1 MGRTEDGRGT
11 EDGARKTDIRK
22 TGGGRIG
29 MGKADVRKTGGR
41 RIDMRKA
48 DVRKIGGRKGS
59 GMENRETENR
69 RKESGGA
76 ENSGM
81 QSSGIGSGGK
91 AVDLVI
97 FAGQSNMSGRGSA
110 AEATACEPE
119 AGFEYKSVGSPEA
132 LVPIIEPFG
141 LGEDKPGGIDD
152 RDGRG
157 GTKRRGSMVSGF
169 VRAYYGR
176 TGRQIVAVS
185 ASVGGTST
193 AEWKERYIG
202 DAVSRLDS
210 ARVFLKER
218 GIRPGHIFVVWC
230 QGETDGDK
238 GVSAREYMENTRELF
253 ETFQRHGAEKCFLI
267 QIGHFNYIDFPDQGR
282 EIDRR
287 YGVIRDAQKTLC
299 ESDGDF
305 IFAGSFQGQ
314 LENMADAYHYKQA
327 AYNAVG
333 KEAGGV
339 MAEYVLS
346 SLAEKGEESV

>member
-1 MGRTEDGRGT
+1 MED
-11 EDGARKTDIRK
+11 
-22 TGGGRIG
+22 
-29 MGKADVRKTGGR
+29 
-41 RIDMRKA
+41 
-48 DVRKIGGRKGS
+48 S
-59 GMENRETENR
+59 
-69 RKESGGA
+69 
-76 ENSGM
+76 
-81 QSSGIGSGGK
+81 GK

-110 AEATACEPE
+110 AEAPVCEPE
-119 AGFEYKSVGSPEA
+119 AGFEFKSVGRPAA
-132 LVPIIEPFG
+132 LVPIAEPFG
-141 LGEDKPGGIDD
+141 LGEDKTGGIDD

-169 VRAYYGR
+169 VQTYYSK

-193 AEWKERYIG
+193 AEWKVRYIG

-210 ARVFLKER
+210 ARAYLKGH
-218 GIRPGHIFVVWC
+218 GIGTGHIFVVWC

-253 ETFQRHGAEKCFLI
+253 GAFQRHGAEKCFLI

-282 EIDRR
+282 NIDRR

-299 ESDGDF
+299 ENDGDF
-305 IFAGSFQGQ
+305 ILAGSFQDQ

-339 MAEYVLS
+339 MAGYVLS
-346 SLAEKGEESV
+346 SLSVKRGESL

>member
-1 MGRTEDGRGT
+1 M
-11 EDGARKTDIRK
+11 
-22 TGGGRIG
+22 
-29 MGKADVRKTGGR
+29 
-41 RIDMRKA
+41 
-48 DVRKIGGRKGS
+48 
-59 GMENRETENR
+59 
-69 RKESGGA
+69 
-76 ENSGM
+76 
-81 QSSGIGSGGK
+81 
-91 AVDLVI
+91 
-97 FAGQSNMSGRGSA
+97 RGSA

-152 RDGRG
+152 RDGR
-157 GTKRRGSMVSGF
+157 
-169 VRAYYGR
+169 
-176 TGRQIVAVS
+176 
-185 ASVGGTST
+185 GGTST